1 MNMHTILIV
10 DDSPSALKLLSALL
24 SKDPTYH
31 IYQAD
36 NAEEGIKIARDIR
49 PDIIISD
56 YYMPG
61 KDGLEFCREIK
72 NDAELSNIIF
82 ILLTAETD
90 VAKKIEGL
98 EEGVDDYI
106 EKTISTKVLLGKVKA
121 FLKIKALQNE
131 LMNEKQKLQAANEQ
145 LKKNFKEL
153 VVVLLKI
160 LEIQIPGA
168 GSRADAAR
176 AIAKYIVGKL
186 KLDEE
191 KKKNILFGAVLHEI
205 GKMGLPEK
213 LLKSDLNSLE
223 PHTIELYYRF
233 PVIGSIIISAF
244 TGYAD
249 AAYDVCH
256 QCENFDGSGTPDGL
270 MKDEITIGAKILRAI
285 IFQEELFMMGLPS
298 QEVIEQIRSAMNTKL
313 DPVIA
318 TYLVNYLM
326 ENEKGLSI
334 SKNKI
339 QVEELQAGMVLEED
353 LYSVSGI
360 KILPKGVVLTER
372 MVEIILERNIVD
384 PIVGGVSAYKP

>member
-1 MNMHTILIV
+1 MHTILIV
-10 DDSPSALKLLSALL
+10 DDSPSALKMLNALL
-24 SKDPTYH
+24 SKDQTYQ
-31 IYQAD
+31 IYQAGD
-36 NAEEGIKIARDIR
+36 AEEGIKIARDIR

-72 NDAELSNIIF
+72 NDTELSSIIF
-82 ILLTAETD
+82 ILLTSETD

-98 EEGVDDYI
+98 EGGVDDYI

-121 FLKIKALQNE
+121 FLKIKTLQNE
-131 LMNEKQKLQAANEQ
+131 LTKEKQKLQVANEQ
-145 LKKNFKEL
+145 LRKNFKEL

-168 GSRADAAR
+168 GNRADIAR
-176 AIAKYIVGKL
+176 AIAKYIAGKL
-186 KLDEE
+186 ELDEE
-191 KKKNILFGAVLHEI
+191 VKKNIIFGAVLHEI
-205 GKMGLPEK
+205 GKIGLPEK
-213 LLKSDLNSLE
+213 LIKSDLNSLE
-223 PHTIELYYRF
+223 PHKIELYYRF
-233 PVIGSIIISAF
+233 PIIGSIIVSTF

-256 QCENFDGSGTPDGL
+256 QCENFDGSGVPDGL
-270 MKDEITIGAKILRAI
+270 MKNEITIGAKILRAI
-285 IFQEELFMMGLPS
+285 IFQEELFMMGLSS

-313 DPVIA
+313 DPVIS

-326 ENEKGLSI
+326 ENEKGFSV

-339 QVEELQAGMVLEED
+339 PIEELKAGMVLEED
-353 LYSVSGI
+353 LYSASGI

-372 MVEIILERNIVD
+372 MVKIILERNIVD
-384 PIVGGVSAYKP
+384 PIVGGVSVYKP

>member
-1 MNMHTILIV
+1 MNTHTILIV

-24 SKDPTYH
+24 SKDQTYQ

-36 NAEEGIKIARDIR
+36 NAEEGIRIARDVR

-72 NDAELSNIIF
+72 NDTELSSIIF

-98 EEGVDDYI
+98 EVGVDDYI

-131 LMNEKQKLQAANEQ
+131 LVKEKQKLQVANEH

-153 VVVLLKI
+153 VAVLLKI

-168 GSRADAAR
+168 GNRSDTAK
-176 AIAKYIVGKL
+176 AIAKYIAAEL
-186 KLDEE
+186 ELDEE
-191 KKKNILFGAVLHEI
+191 KKKNIIFGAVLHEI
-205 GKMGLPEK
+205 GKIGLPEK
-213 LLKSDLNSLE
+213 IIKSDLKHLGPQE
-223 PHTIELYYRF
+223 IELHYQF
-233 PVIGSIIISAF
+233 PVIGSLIVSTF
-244 TGYAD
+244 TGYSD

-256 QCENFDGSGTPDGL
+256 QCENFDGSGVPDGL
-270 MKDEITIGAKILRAI
+270 MKDQITVGSKILRAI
-285 IFQEELFMMGLPS
+285 LFQEELFMLGHSL
-298 QEVIEQIRSAMNTKL
+298 QEVIEHIRSAMNTKL
-313 DPVIA
+313 DPVIS

-326 ENEKGLSI
+326 ENKKGFSI

-339 QVEELQAGMVLEED
+339 PIEELKAGMVLED
-353 LYSVSGI
+353 DIYSASGV
-360 KILPKGVVLTER
+360 KILPKGASLTER
-372 MVEIILERNIVD
+372 IVEIILKRNLVD
-384 PIVGGVSAYKP
+384 PVVGGVSVHKP

>member
-1 MNMHTILIV
+1 MHTILIV
-10 DDSPSALKLLSALL
+10 DDSPSALKLLNALL
-24 SKDPTYH
+24 SKDQTYQ
-31 IYQAD
+31 IYQAG
-36 NAEEGIKIARDIR
+36 NAEEGIEIARDIR

-72 NDAELSNIIF
+72 NDTELSNTIF

-98 EEGVDDYI
+98 EGGVDDYI

-121 FLKIKALQNE
+121 FLKIKTLQNE
-131 LMNEKQKLQAANEQ
+131 LMKEKQKLQVANEQ

-160 LEIQIPGA
+160 LEMQIPGA
-168 GSRADAAR
+168 GNRADIAR
-176 AIAKYIVGKL
+176 AIAKYIAGKL
-186 KLDEE
+186 ELDEE
-191 KKKNILFGAVLHEI
+191 VKKNIVFGAVLHEI
-205 GKMGLPEK
+205 GKIGLPEK
-213 LLKSDLNSLE
+213 LIKSDLKGLE
-223 PHTIELYYRF
+223 PHKIELYYRF
-233 PVIGSIIISAF
+233 PVIGSIIVSTF
-244 TGYAD
+244 TGYSD

-285 IFQEELFMMGLPS
+285 IFQEELFMMGLSS

-313 DPVIA
+313 DPVIS

-326 ENEKGLSI
+326 ENEKGFSI

-339 QVEELQAGMVLEED
+339 PIEELKAGMVLEED

-372 MVEIILERNIVD
+372 MVEIILERDIVD

>member
-24 SKDPTYH
+24 SKDQAYQ

-36 NAEEGIKIARDIR
+36 NAEEGIRIARDVR

-72 NDAELSNIIF
+72 NDTELSNIIF

-90 VAKKIEGL
+90 IAKKIEGL
-98 EEGVDDYI
+98 EGGVDDYI

-131 LMNEKQKLQAANEQ
+131 LTQEKQKLQAANEQ

-160 LEIQIPGA
+160 LEMQIPGA
-168 GSRADAAR
+168 GDRADTAR
-176 AIAKYIVGKL
+176 AIAKYIAGKL
-186 KLDEE
+186 ELDEE
-191 KKKNILFGAVLHEI
+191 KKKNIIFGAVLHEI
-205 GKMGLPEK
+205 GKIGLPEK
-213 LLKSDLNSLE
+213 LLKSDLSSLE

-233 PVIGSIIISAF
+233 PVIGSIIVSAF
-244 TGYAD
+244 TGYSD

-256 QCENFDGSGTPDGL
+256 QCENFDGSGVPDGL
-270 MKDEITIGAKILRAI
+270 MKDEIAIGAKILRAI

-313 DPVIA
+313 DPVIS

-326 ENEKGLSI
+326 ENEKGSSI
-334 SKNKI
+334 SKNKV
-339 QVEELQAGMVLEED
+339 QVEELKAGMVLEED
-353 LYSVSGI
+353 LYSASGI
-360 KILPKGVVLTER
+360 KILPKGIMLTKR

-384 PIVGGVSAYKP
+384 PIVGGVSAHKS